1 MKNRLKL
8 FVAGCIALF
17 LSSCLNSGDQDYDIP
32 TDCQI
37 MTFSVSHDS
46 ILGGE
51 LDTVKFVIDQV
62 NGRIFNPDSLPYGT
76 EVGKVVCTVTSATG
90 MYSIEVTQEALP
102 DSTFY
107 WNKEDSL
114 DFSKPV
120 KFVTAAYDGV
130 TKKTYIAEVNI
141 HQVVPDSMCWEL
153 YGSDV
158 LGFSAKERKVIAR
171 SDDGGEYYYMYAEN
185 GSGEYSLH
193 VSAVSDARSWSELAL
208 DGLPKGEVCISQMTE
223 YEGALYVPTT
233 KGALLCSEDGQSWA
247 AVDLPNNVKAL
258 LGAVPVV
265 SGSVLRQS
273 SFLSAIID
281 DEGALKFAYMNAEK
295 QWTAGDDVPDGFP
308 VSGFGALTY
317 YSFGSKRNS
326 LTVVAGKDKNGVL
339 LNSAWATM
347 NGGQWA
353 LLTDV
358 ESDYFDER
366 EGVMLSSYDGK
377 FCLIGGIDDAGEA
390 RKDIYFSTDQG
401 VTWALSDTLTLMPDD
416 YAARGFASVIVD
428 KDNFMLIFGG
438 KEAGSTVDL
447 DQIWRGRINRLGFED

>member
-62 NGRIFNPDSLPYGT
+62 NGRIFNPDSLPFGT

-90 MYSIEVTQEALP
+90 TYSIEVTQEALP

-120 KFVTAAYDGV
+120 KFVTAAYDGI

-141 HQVVPDSMCWEL
+141 HQVVPDSMTWEL
-153 YGSDV
+153 YASNV
-158 LGFSAKERKVIAR
+158 LGFSAKDRKVVVR
-171 SDDGGEYYYMYAEN
+171 EDGNGEYYYMYAEN
-185 GSGEYSLH
+185 ESGGYSLH
-193 VSAVSDARSWSELAL
+193 VSSVSDAKTWTNLTL
-208 DGLPKGEVCISQMTE
+208 DGLPKGEVCLSQMTE
-223 YEGALYVPTT
+223 YEGALYAPTT
-233 KGALLCSEDGQSWA
+233 KGALLCSEDGQSWTVA
-247 AVDLPNNVKAL
+247 DQPNDVKAL

-265 SGSVLRQS
+265 DGNVSRQS
-273 SFLSAIID
+273 SFLSAIISS
-281 DEGALKFAYMNAEK
+281 EGDLRFACMNAEG
-295 QWTAGDDVPDGFP
+295 QWTLGDDVPDGFP

-317 YSFGSKRNS
+317 YSSGSKQNS
-326 LTVVAGKDKNGVL
+326 LTVVAGRDKSGVL

-347 NGGQWA
+347 NGRQWA

-401 VTWALSDTLTLMPDD
+401 VTWALSDTLTVMPDD
-416 YAARGFASVIVD
+416 YAARGFASVAVD

-447 DQIWRGRINRLGFED
+447 DQIWRGRINRLGFKD